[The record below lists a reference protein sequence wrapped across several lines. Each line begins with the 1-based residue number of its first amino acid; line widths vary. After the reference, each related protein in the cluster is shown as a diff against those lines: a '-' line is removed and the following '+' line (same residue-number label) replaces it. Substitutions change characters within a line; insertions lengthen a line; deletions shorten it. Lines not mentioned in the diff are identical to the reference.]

1 VNILAGFADISLGQ
15 LVLVGGMALLASIVG
30 GLAGIVT
37 AQVLALA
44 LLIGAIAI
52 PGAFLAKAFVEL
64 MPVRIHTAILD
75 AAVMVG
81 GLVMITDALR
91 H

>member
-30 GLAGIVT
+30 GLAGYGT
-37 AQVLALA
+37 
-44 LLIGAIAI
+44 GA
-52 PGAFLAKAFVEL
+52 L
-64 MPVRIHTAILD
+64 MPLVLVPLA
-75 AAVMVG
+75 G
-81 GLVMITDALR
+81 GVVMITAALR